1 MPEQPDATRLTRL
14 EESLAYADRAAEEAG
29 RQILDL
35 YRRLDAVTR
44 RMEAIEKRLEADTRV
59 PEPGTP
65 RSVTDEEL
73 RANKPPHSA

>member
-1 MPEQPDATRLTRL
+1 MSDQPDPSRLTRL

-35 YRRLDAVTR
+35 YRRLDALSR
-44 RMEAIEKRLEADTRV
+44 RLEAIEKRLEEDTRQ

-65 RSVTDEEL
+65 RRITDEEL